1 MKWVSEI
8 IKVEA
13 GAVLK
18 TKEFTFVIDCF
29 QYKYNEEIG
38 VFWHALIMKIKTLA
52 LSCILSLVTLNF
64 YAQQSGKVDFPQI
77 GLSFQVP
84 QGWVGQEGDGVYFIA
99 HNSIP
104 GMVIIIPHSK
114 SISTDEMITES
125 SAGLQFSEG
134 TIFKPIGDL
143 SKFNENSMG
152 GEFEGS
158 YDYSPA
164 KAFIIGMANPKG
176 NGITIV
182 SVTSSDAYKSS
193 IYKELAMVVQ
203 SSVVF
208 SAVEATNS
216 SNESAASGTLKDWNY
231 QLGDTKLTYMESYY
245 SGGENGGGYNMTEE
259 IHLCKAGY
267 FLYYDQN
274 FVAVGGSNV
283 SRYSAGNS
291 QGHGNWKIIDRR
303 GTFVLALSFNDG
315 TIKEYNLEW
324 GEEYKLFLNGY
335 RYYRTWEGDYAPDC
349 FR

>member
-1 MKWVSEI
+1 
-8 IKVEA
+8 
-13 GAVLK
+13 
-18 TKEFTFVIDCF
+18 
-29 QYKYNEEIG
+29 
-38 VFWHALIMKIKTLA
+38 MKINTLA
-52 LSCILSLVTLNF
+52 FSFILVFFILNV
-64 YAQQSGKVDFPQI
+64 YAQESGKVDYPQI

-84 QGWVGQEGDGVYFIA
+84 EGWVGQEGDGVYFIA

-114 SISTDEMITES
+114 PMSTEEMITES

-134 TIFKPIGDL
+134 TIFNPVGDL
-143 SKFNENSMG
+143 SKLNKNSMG
-152 GEFEGS
+152 GEFEGN
-158 YDYSPA
+158 YDYNPA

-176 NGITIV
+176 NGVTIV
-182 SVTSSDAYKSS
+182 SVTSSEAYKSS
-193 IYKELAMVVQ
+193 IYKALAMDVQ

-208 SAVEATNS
+208 SVVEATNS
-216 SNESAASGTLKDWNY
+216 TNESVASGTLKDWNY

-267 FLYYDQN
+267 FLYHDQN

-283 SRYSAGNS
+283 SGYSGGNS
-291 QGHGNWKIIDRR
+291 QGHGSWQIIDRA
-303 GTFVLALSFNDG
+303 GSFVLMLSFNEG
-315 TIKEYNLEW
+315 SVKEYNLEW
-324 GEEYKLFLNGY
+324 GEESKLYLNGY